1 MISGI
6 LNVYKERGMTSHDV
20 IGKIRR
26 ITGERKAGHTGT
38 LDPDA
43 DGVLPVCLGKATK
56 VCGLITDSDK
66 TYRAV
71 MQLGVST
78 DTQDASGTVISRSPV
93 SCTPGEALE
102 ALLSFTGSYDQLT
115 PMYSA
120 RKVGGRHL
128 YELAR
133 AGVEVERD
141 TRRVTIKEIIP
152 ERISLPEITFLV
164 TCSRG
169 TYIRTLCSDVG
180 DRLGCGAMMTSL
192 TRTRCGRF
200 SIEESL
206 RFEQIEEAVSEGRLQ
221 ELLLGADEMFED
233 LPAMQIAQGAA
244 RFLKNGNALRPGML
258 TVRQDAGGA
267 EPPRGGA
274 RIRVYDESGAFA
286 AIYRFDE
293 DRGLFAPEKM
303 FL

>member
-38 LDPDA
+38 LDPEA
-43 DGVLPVCLGKATK
+43 DGVLPVCLGRATK

-78 DTQDASGTVISRSPV
+78 DTQDATGTVTARAPV
-93 SCTPGEALE
+93 LCSEEEALA

-133 AGVEVERD
+133 AGVEVERES
-141 TRRVTIKEIIP
+141 RRVTIMEIVP
-152 ERISLPEITFLV
+152 ERVRLPEITFLV

-169 TYIRTLCSDVG
+169 TYIRTLCSDAG
-180 DRLGCGAMMTSL
+180 DRLGCGAMMKSL

-206 RFEQIEEAVSEGRLQ
+206 RFEQIEEAVAEGRLQ

-233 LPAMQIAQGAA
+233 LPAMQIAQGAE

-258 TVRQDAGGA
+258 TVRQEPEGA
-267 EPPRGGA
+267 EPPRGGM
-274 RIRVYDESGAFA
+274 RIRVYDEGGAFA
-286 AIYRFDE
+286 AIYRYDE
-293 DRGLFAPEKM
+293 GCGLFAPEKM